1 MNIIDFVDYVRVL
14 FEFKT
19 LNNLLKVDAFEDS
32 ETKEY
37 LNKRS
42 ITKEMCD
49 FVGLNIFAF
58 KGSTTYKGREYN
70 LDKSIVVP
78 LKVNNQL
85 IGVWVRSIFEKR
97 FYIWMI
103 NNHQKFWIPD
113 KLDRS
118 KPAYVC
124 ESIFD
129 AVSLAKLTNNPN
141 VTATLGV
148 SIARDM
154 MDNLNDVN
162 ILALDNDRAGLIN
175 MEKYLK
181 IWSRWGVISYKS
193 DLKDFNEILINK
205 QPLVYENLYGI
216 RAKVYLRSQL

>member
-1 MNIIDFVDYVRVL
+1 MNIRDFVDYVGVL

-19 LNNLLKVDAFEDS
+19 LNSLLKVDAFEDS
-32 ETKEY
+32 ETSEY
-37 LNKRS
+37 LSKRA
-42 ITKEMCD
+42 ITKDMCD
-49 FVGLNIFAF
+49 FVGLSIFAF
-58 KGSTTYKGREYN
+58 KGSTSYKGRAYN
-70 LDKSIVVP
+70 LDKSIVIP

-129 AVSLAKLTNNPN
+129 AISLAKLTNNPN
-141 VTATLGV
+141 VASTLGV
-148 SIARDM
+148 SITHDLM
-154 MDNLNDVN
+154 ENLNDVN

-181 IWSRWGVISYKS
+181 IWPRWGIISYKS
-193 DLKDFNEILINK
+193 NFKDFNEILVNN
-205 QPLVYENLYGI
+205 QSLVYENLYGI